1 MIFSLYAVTFSH
13 DVIGTAAFHG
23 RNLNVIPMYHY
34 NALKFKGLTK
44 QLLYASQEQKLFKFC
59 FAASTS
65 TCTDV
70 CTCTCIM
77 ARSDDI
83 KTERVN
89 EVLP

>member
-1 MIFSLYAVTFSH
+1 MMSLEPLLFIGGNTYHH
-13 DVIGTAAFHG
+13 DA
-23 RNLNVIPMYHY
+23 LNV
-34 NALKFKGLTK
+34 KGLTK
-44 QLLYASQEQKLFKFC
+44 QLLYASQEQKLFKSC
-59 FAASTS
+59 LAASSS